1 MMIRIFGALVTIALA
16 GIVDV
21 RVLAETIPTPRFSTQ
36 AQFLM
41 ENIMA
46 GDRRTLMEF
55 IYDYENNRLLITK
68 ESTLEFYN
76 FHTLK
81 KAIYSRHNA
90 KRCEVQ
96 PIDVNDPLDGLAAE
110 INSTDNTTHIKG
122 QADFLFLPS
131 NATYLGETLIRGF
144 VRVDQWSAPLSNDS
158 YVTWS
163 FAKAD
168 YLMPWK
174 ASNYSIPVQRV
185 TRHRGDD
192 EILQVLN
199 VFSYRPMITSE
210 DLTPLEGVYC
220 DGLVADDDHWSLQDA
235 GMVFPKKFSVRID
248 ASTSAQQ
255 LWRSVHLRYHS
266 SSERKLIRYDYTPN
280 DNTESP
286 VTVILDI
293 REEAPRSYKINR
305 RTGSCEI
312 NQTIDTIP
320 TTAILHEP
328 IEMLIKYENFLL
340 SDPPRGIFQHS
351 GDRACRGSIHC
362 RIYVA
367 QILGFPPESDD
378 AWSIA
383 NIEWAWSRRHIEDET
398 SPLDYPVYLNLNLY
412 KADDEP
418 AAHVRYAFYD
428 YRTDVHLNEFDVSL
442 CYRANQLWTQQL
454 VFQLQVKNQTGIDG
468 TENLS
473 INRFVALLAS
483 FISP

>member
-1 MMIRIFGALVTIALA
+1 MIRIFGALLTIALA
-16 GIVDV
+16 WIIDV
-21 RVLAETIPTPRFSTQ
+21 RVVAETIPSPQFSTQ
-36 AQFLM
+36 AQFFM

-46 GDRRTLMEF
+46 DDRRTLMEF
-55 IYDYENNRLLITK
+55 IYDYENNRLIVTK
-68 ESTLEFYN
+68 ESTLDVYN
-76 FHTLK
+76 FQTLK
-81 KAIYSRHNA
+81 KATYARHNA
-90 KRCEVQ
+90 KRCEVSR
-96 PIDVNDPLDGLAAE
+96 IDVNDPFDGLAAE
-110 INSTDNTTHIKG
+110 INSTDNTTHIKV
-122 QADFLFLPS
+122 QADFLFFPS

-144 VRVDQWSAPLSNDS
+144 VRVDQWSAPLTNDS
-158 YVTWS
+158 YVVWS
-163 FAKAD
+163 FAKGD

-192 EILQVLN
+192 VILQVLN
-199 VFSYRPMITSE
+199 VFSYRPMITAQ

-220 DGLVADDDHWSLQDA
+220 DGLVADNDHVSLQDA
-235 GMVFPKKFSVRID
+235 GMVFAKKFSVRID

-266 SSERKLIRYDYTPN
+266 SSERKLIRYDYTPS
-280 DNTESP
+280 DKTEDP
-286 VTVILDI
+286 VTVILDF

-305 RTGSCEI
+305 RTGACRI
-312 NQTIDTIP
+312 NQSIELIP

-328 IEMLIKYENFLL
+328 IEMLIKYENLLL

-351 GDRACRGSIHC
+351 GDRTCRGSIHC

-367 QILGFPPESDD
+367 QILAFPPESDD
-378 AWSIA
+378 AWAST
-383 NIEWAWSRRHIEDET
+383 NIEWAWSRRNIQDDK

-442 CYRANQLWTQQL
+442 CYRANQLRSQQL
-454 VFQLQVKNQTGIDG
+454 VFRLQVKNGTGIDE
-468 TENLS
+468 TENLA
-473 INRFVALLAS
+473 INRFVDLFSA
-483 FISP
+483 FVGQ